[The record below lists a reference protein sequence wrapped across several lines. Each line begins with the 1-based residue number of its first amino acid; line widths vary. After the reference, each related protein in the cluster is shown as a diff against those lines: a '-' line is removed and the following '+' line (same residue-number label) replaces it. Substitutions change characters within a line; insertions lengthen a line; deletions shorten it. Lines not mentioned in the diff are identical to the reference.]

1 MDQSRTAFLAR
12 TAPFSSLPETEVE
25 RVATHLGQVSHKG
38 NTAVFSQGLSIVD
51 ALHVI
56 LSGSAERYFE
66 HNGTLLHVVPMAE
79 GDVFGG
85 ISMLINNSLA
95 IRSLRTTEPCT
106 FLLLPRA
113 DFLTLCDNYPQF
125 QEFFTNI
132 FGRRMLDRSY
142 ASIVAATLQP
152 GEASLPFFHRPI
164 VDLARK
170 RPLSCPFDLPL
181 QQAATLMSEGNSG
194 SILITAPNGEYLGI
208 VTDHDLRQ
216 KVVAAGL
223 DLDAPVGRIMSTPL
237 RTIPGNGLIFEA
249 LFTMMQEN
257 RQFLAVTDTNQ
268 QIVGMLSNQDILAAQ
283 GQSPLFL
290 LGEIAAAADGA
301 ALKRIHGLL
310 PGIIEALIAGGA
322 KASHLTRL
330 ATAISDAILQ
340 RAMTLTLEDHGAPP
354 RPFAFIVL
362 GSEGRKE
369 QTLATDQ
376 DNAIIYQD
384 GDREDE
390 EAVRAY
396 FLGLGQKIC
405 ATLNDIGYS
414 YCPGQI
420 MAQNP
425 QWCQPLAVWKEAF
438 RSWIRFS
445 SPEDLLNCSIF
456 FDFRCGYGDAA
467 LAEQLR
473 DHLQEK
479 LVEWPLFLGYLAM
492 NVQHF
497 KPPLGFFRNFLVASK
512 GEHRDTFN
520 IKKVMVPI
528 VDFARIHA
536 LKHGLTETN
545 TCERLRLLHR
555 RQLVSEETARD
566 LEQAYD
572 FLMQLRLSRQIVA
585 ITKENRAPD
594 NQINPKKLTGIE
606 QTLLKE
612 IFGRIGDM
620 QNEVV
625 FQAGLPR
632 ELG

>member
-1 MDQSRTAFLAR
+1 MEQPFAVFLSQ
-12 TAPFSSLPETEVE
+12 TAPFSFLPVDEVDKTAAALHQ
-25 RVATHLGQVSHKG
+25 ATIAK
-38 NTAVFSQGLSIVD
+38 NTVLFSQGVSPVN
-51 ALHVI
+51 ALYI
-56 LSGSAERYFE
+56 IYKGSAERYFE
-66 HNGTLLHVVPMAE
+66 NNDRSLQTTLMEE
-79 GDVFGG
+79 GVLYGG

-95 IRSLRTTEPCT
+95 VRSLRTTDECR
-106 FLLLPRA
+106 FLLLPR
-113 DFLTLCDNYPQF
+113 PQF
-125 QEFFTNI
+125 LELCQCYPPFLEFFTNV
-132 FGRRMLDRSY
+132 FGKRMLDRSY
-142 ASIVAATLQP
+142 ASIIAAALQP
-152 GEASLPFFHRPI
+152 GKDALPFFNRSI
-164 VDLARK
+164 IDLAARK
-170 RPLSCPFDLPL
+170 PLTCPFDLPL
-181 QQAATLMSEGNSG
+181 QQAATLMSERNCG
-194 SILITAPNGEYLGI
+194 SILITAPNGDYLGI
-208 VTDHDLRQ
+208 VTDRDLRD

-223 DLDAPVGRIMSTPL
+223 DLNAPVGRIMSTPL
-237 RTIPGNGLIFEA
+237 RTIAGNGLVFEA
-249 LFTMMQEN
+249 LFAMMQEN
-257 RQFLAVTDTNQ
+257 HQHLAVTGDDHQ
-268 QIVGMLSNQDILAAQ
+268 VVGMLSSQDILAAQ

-290 LGEIAAAADGA
+290 LVEIAAAADST
-301 ALKRIHGLL
+301 ALKRIHGQLS
-310 PGIIEALIAGGA
+310 GIIETLIAGGA
-322 KASHLTRL
+322 KATHLTRL

-340 RAMTLTLEDHGAPP
+340 RAMTLTLEQHGPPP
-354 RPFAFIVL
+354 RPFAFLVL
-362 GSEGRKE
+362 GSEGREE
-369 QTLATDQ
+369 QTLVSDQ

-384 GDREDE
+384 GGKDDE
-390 EAVRAY
+390 EEVRTY
-396 FLGLGQKIC
+396 FLGLGQRIC

-414 YCPGQI
+414 YCPGEI

-445 SPEDLLNCSIF
+445 APEDLLNCSIF
-456 FDFRCGYGDAA
+456 FDFRCGYGDAT

-473 DHLQEK
+473 VHLQEK

-497 KPPLGFFRNFLVASK
+497 KPPLGFFGNFLVASK

-555 RQLVSEETARD
+555 RKLVSENSARD

-572 FLMQLRLSRQIVA
+572 FLMQLRFSRQIAA
-585 ITKENRAPD
+585 IIKENRAPD

-606 QTLLKE
+606 QKLLKE
-612 IFGRIGDM
+612 IFSRIDNM
-620 QNEVV
+620 QKEVV

>member
-1 MDQSRTAFLAR
+1 MEQSRTAFLSR
-12 TAPFSSLPETEVE
+12 IAPFSVLPATEVE
-25 RVATHLGQVSHKG
+25 GVARHLDQVSHKG
-38 NTAVFSQGLSIVD
+38 HTLLFSQGLSTVD
-51 ALHVI
+51 SLHI
-56 LSGSAERYFE
+56 IHSGTAERYFE
-66 HNGTLLHVVPMAE
+66 RDGAPLHVVPMAE
-79 GDVFGG
+79 GDIFGG

-95 IRSLRTTEPCT
+95 IRSLRTIEPCT
-106 FLLLPRA
+106 FLLLPRVH
-113 DFLTLCDNYPQF
+113 FLELCNRYPRF
-125 QEFFTNI
+125 LDFFTNI
-132 FGRRMLDRSY
+132 FGKRMLDRSY
-142 ASIVAATLQP
+142 ASIIASTLQP
-152 GEASLPFFHRPI
+152 NEASLPFFHKPI
-164 VDLARK
+164 IDLARK
-170 RPLSCPFDLPL
+170 RPLSCPFNLPV
-181 QQAATLMSEGNSG
+181 QQAATLMSERSSG
-194 SILITAPNGEYLGI
+194 SILIAAPNGDYLGI

-216 KVVAAGL
+216 KVVASGL
-223 DLDAPVGRIMSTPL
+223 DLNAPVGRIMSTPL
-237 RTIPGNGLIFEA
+237 RTIAGNALIFEA
-249 LFTMMQEN
+249 LFAMMQEN
-257 RQFLAVTDTNQ
+257 RQYLAVTDNNQ
-268 QIVGMLSNQDILAAQ
+268 QVVAMLSNQDILAAQ

-290 LGEIAAAADGA
+290 LGEISAAHDSA

-340 RAMTLTLEDHGAPP
+340 RAMTLTLEEHGAPP

-376 DNAIIYQD
+376 DNALIYQD
-384 GDREDE
+384 DGSEDE
-390 EAVRAY
+390 EGVRTY

-405 ATLNDIGYS
+405 ATLNDIGYG
-414 YCPGQI
+414 YCPGEI

-425 QWCQPLAVWKEAF
+425 QWCQPLAVWKDAF
-438 RSWIRFS
+438 RSWIRFG

-467 LAEQLR
+467 LVEQLR
-473 DHLQEK
+473 THLQEK
-479 LVEWPLFLGYLAM
+479 LAEWPLFLGYLAM

-536 LKHGLTETN
+536 LKHGFSETN
-545 TCERLRLLHR
+545 TSERLRQLYR

-606 QTLLKE
+606 QTLLKD
-612 IFGRIGDM
+612 IFSRIDDM
-620 QNEVV
+620 QKEVV

>member
-1 MDQSRTAFLAR
+1 MEPSRTAVLSR

-25 RVATHLGQVSHKG
+25 RVSRHLGQVSHKG
-38 NTAVFSQGLSIVD
+38 NSILFSQGLSTVD
-51 ALHVI
+51 ALHI
-56 LSGSAERYFE
+56 IHSGSAERYFE
-66 HNGTLLHVVPMAE
+66 HNGALLHVVPMTE

-113 DFLTLCDNYPQF
+113 HFLELCNRYPQF
-125 QEFFTNI
+125 LEFFTNI
-132 FGRRMLDRSY
+132 FGKRMLDRSY
-142 ASIVAATLQP
+142 ASIVASTLQP
-152 GEASLPFFHRPI
+152 GETSLPFFHRPVI
-164 VDLARK
+164 DLARK

-181 QQAATLMSEGNSG
+181 QQAATLMSERNSS
-194 SILITAPNGEYLGI
+194 SILITAPNGDYLGM

-223 DLDAPVGRIMSTPL
+223 HRDAPVGRVMSTPL
-237 RTIPGNGLIFEA
+237 RTISGNTLIFEA
-249 LFTMMQEN
+249 LFTMMQED
-257 RQFLAVTDTNQ
+257 RQYLAVTDNSQ
-268 QIVGMLSNQDILAAQ
+268 QVVGMLSNQDILAAQ

-290 LGEIAAAADGA
+290 LGEIAAAPDST

-340 RAMTLTLEDHGAPP
+340 RAMGLTLKEHGAAP

-376 DNAIIYQD
+376 DNALIYQD
-384 GDREDE
+384 GGSEDE
-390 EAVRAY
+390 EDVHAY

-405 ATLNDIGYS
+405 ATLNDIGYG
-414 YCPGQI
+414 YCPGEI

-456 FDFRCGYGDAA
+456 FDFRCGYGDAT

-473 DHLQEK
+473 VHLQEK

-536 LKHGLTETN
+536 LKHGFTETN

-572 FLMQLRLSRQIVA
+572 FLMQLRFSRQIDA

-612 IFGRIGDM
+612 IFSRIDDM
-620 QNEVV
+620 QKEVV